1 MRTETRSPQLR
12 RGHPA
17 PVFEADPARL
27 HPRAR
32 QMAEAMREGATTRLD
47 LIQRGFTATEL
58 IEFEADAASHARAL
72 EVRQV
77 DPGGDRP
84 ADIIAKA
91 KAAIRHQMPV
101 PPGRGETQG
110 MFVAWSAYCAARQ
123 AHVIDPH
130 AAQRERCVAL
140 LKAFLVEA
148 RVMPPIAD
156 YIAEAVRAGMEA
168 RH

>member
-1 MRTETRSPQLR
+1 
-12 RGHPA
+12 
-17 PVFEADPARL
+17 
-27 HPRAR
+27 
-32 QMAEAMREGATTRLD
+32 MAEAMREGAVTRLD

-58 IEFEADAASHARAL
+58 IEFEEEAASHARAL

-101 PPGRGETQG
+101 PAGRGETQG
-110 MFVAWSAYCAARQ
+110 MFLAWAAYCAARH
-123 AHVIDPH
+123 AHILDPH
-130 AAQRERCVAL
+130 AAQRERCVAKL
-140 LKAFLVEA
+140 GAFLVEA
-148 RVMPPIAD
+148 RVIPATAD
-156 YIAEAVRAGMEA
+156 YICDAIRTTMET